1 MCEYMCVCARTCAQ
15 DGKRRGGLEG
25 TPAITADVFKMEKP
39 LVTCV
44 GKTTVLVQQQRLHG
58 TYRRSG
64 SRERTGE
71 ENRRGEE
78 GGGVTREDSGTAS
91 VRLHSFSI
99 SRTLR
104 AFAKAS
110 AH

>member
-1 MCEYMCVCARTCAQ
+1 MVLT
-15 DGKRRGGLEG
+15 GGQAPESAPG
-25 TPAITADVFKMEKP
+25 
-39 LVTCV
+39 
-44 GKTTVLVQQQRLHG
+44 
-58 TYRRSG
+58 
-64 SRERTGE
+64 RETGGV
-71 ENRRGEE
+71 RKE
-78 GGGVTREDSGTAS
+78 GGGVTRENSGTAS

>member
-1 MCEYMCVCARTCAQ
+1 MVLT
-15 DGKRRGGLEG
+15 GGQAPESAPG
-25 TPAITADVFKMEKP
+25 R
-39 LVTCV
+39 
-44 GKTTVLVQQQRLHG
+44 KTGGVRK
-58 TYRRSG
+58 
-64 SRERTGE
+64 E
-71 ENRRGEE
+71 
-78 GGGVTREDSGTAS
+78 GGVTREDSGTAS

>member
-1 MCEYMCVCARTCAQ
+1 MVLT
-15 DGKRRGGLEG
+15 GGQAPESAPGRETGGVRKEG
-25 TPAITADVFKMEKP
+25 
-39 LVTCV
+39 
-44 GKTTVLVQQQRLHG
+44 
-58 TYRRSG
+58 
-64 SRERTGE
+64 
-71 ENRRGEE
+71 

>member
-1 MCEYMCVCARTCAQ
+1 M
-15 DGKRRGGLEG
+15 
-25 TPAITADVFKMEKP
+25 
-39 LVTCV
+39 
-44 GKTTVLVQQQRLHG
+44 
-58 TYRRSG
+58 
-64 SRERTGE
+64 
-71 ENRRGEE
+71 
-78 GGGVTREDSGTAS
+78 TREDSGTAS